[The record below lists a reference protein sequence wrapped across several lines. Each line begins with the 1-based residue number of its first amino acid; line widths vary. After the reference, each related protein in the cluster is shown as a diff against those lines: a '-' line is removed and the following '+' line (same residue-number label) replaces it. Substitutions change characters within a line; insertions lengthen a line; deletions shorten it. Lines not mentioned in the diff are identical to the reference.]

1 MYGITDESE
10 EVIASTFGDSS
21 VVNDDNPSAPATQHW
36 PIDYLLYARH
46 FDTHNHHSKS
56 VLVDLDYYNKLE
68 PRLKSYVE
76 NYKLAETYAS
86 NAVNLTKND
95 RFITEDPIT
104 IQYLGLYLTVEFASH
119 FQFRMLQG
127 MLNINELY
135 LSIYSIVH
143 PVERV

>member
-10 EVIASTFGDSS
+10 EVIVSNFGDSS
-21 VVNDDNPSAPATQHW
+21 VVNDNPSAPATQHW
-36 PIDYLLYARH
+36 PIDYLLYACH

-86 NAVNLTKND
+86 NAVNLSKSD
-95 RFITEDPIT
+95 RFMREDPIT
-104 IQYLGLYLTVEFASH
+104 IQYLGTYLA
-119 FQFRMLQG
+119 
-127 MLNINELY
+127 
-135 LSIYSIVH
+135 
-143 PVERV
+143 